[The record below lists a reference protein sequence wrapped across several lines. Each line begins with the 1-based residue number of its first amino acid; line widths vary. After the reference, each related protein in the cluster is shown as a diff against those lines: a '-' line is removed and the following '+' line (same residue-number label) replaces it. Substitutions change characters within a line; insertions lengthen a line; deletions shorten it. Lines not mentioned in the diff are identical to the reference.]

1 MGALSEEDVA
11 ITEQAESAAQIHTAQ
26 HAFKVTCGP
35 RGFSMSSDANLTIN
49 ERKRVNL
56 LEIGIVPEK
65 PNFADLDFLGQGME
79 SLFYEAA
86 DAKRASSTTF
96 DSEALSSGPNY
107 SSLET
112 DLRQAVERRELRVY
126 YQPIVMLDTGQITG
140 FEALVRWQHPTQGLL
155 SPAEFIHVAEKTGL
169 IVSIGAWVLREA
181 CSQMRLWHQRFVKKP
196 PLLLCVNYS
205 SKLFQQADL
214 VEQVCQILN
223 ETGLKPQTLKLEITE
238 TMVMENP
245 ELVRTKL
252 LQFRALN
259 VQLGIDDFGT
269 GYSSLSYLQKF
280 PVHTLKI
287 DRSFIGRLEN
297 DKENLE
303 IVRAIVTLAHNLGLD
318 VVAEGVE
325 TEAQFSILKMLNC
338 EFGQGYLFARPV
350 DAKEAEDL
358 LMSDQS
364 EWIDMP
370 RREVNPAQRPQKG
383 ESGNG
388 FLASPLNPSIATK
401 AETTTAVTSQAAVQ
415 SQPNLKVSNH
425 KGLFIKALSK
435 PFLQVTGLV
444 LAGILGVTLLSM
456 HRNNMDKPKPVQ
468 ANSETALSVV
478 EKALPVTE
486 KVVQKKTSP
495 FSIREVEVAM
505 ASGKYVTPPLA
516 NAVYYCNRIL
526 AVDPNNLETQK
537 LKEKSAQK
545 AMAQARQIAQSG
557 KSDEARELY
566 STLLKLS
573 QDGSRFP
580 YSPQELK
587 KELQKNE
594 MKTYSVVHDHFA
606 GGCQGKLEFNSYV
619 ISYVPSQN
627 SKDGFSEML
636 GQVSIGADGAA
647 LRIKLPN
654 KVYRFKVNSSKNKDE
669 QKSQTDALYL
679 ELSDRIEEN
688 GTTKINSKG

>member
-1 MGALSEEDVA
+1 MGAANREDIDIA
-11 ITEQAESAAQIHTAQ
+11 EQAESAAQIHTAQ

-35 RGFSMSSDANLTIN
+35 GELSMSSDANLMIN

-56 LEIGIVPEK
+56 LEIGMVPEK
-65 PNFADLDFLGQGME
+65 PHFSDLDFLGHGME

-86 DAKRASSTTF
+86 DAKRPSSTTF
-96 DSEALSSGPNY
+96 DTEPLTSSPID
-107 SSLET
+107 SLLET

-140 FEALVRWQHPTQGLL
+140 FEALVRWLHPTKGLL

-181 CSQMRLWHQRFVKKP
+181 CRQMQLWHQKFVKKP

-205 SKLFQQADL
+205 SKLFQQPDL
-214 VEQVCQILN
+214 VEKVCQILN
-223 ETGLKPQTLKLEITE
+223 ETGLKTQTLKLEITE

-303 IVRAIVTLAHNLGLD
+303 IVRAIITLAHNLGLD

-325 TEAQFSILKMLNC
+325 TEAQLTMLKMLNC
-338 EFGQGYLFARPV
+338 EFGQGYLFAKPM
-350 DAKEAEDL
+350 DAKQAEDL

-370 RREVNPAQRPQKG
+370 RREVNPAQRPRKG
-383 ESGNG
+383 ESSNG

-401 AETTTAVTSQAAVQ
+401 AETAAATSQAAFQ
-415 SQPNLKVSNH
+415 SQPKPKVSNH
-425 KGLFIKALSK
+425 KGPFVKALSK
-435 PFLQVTGLV
+435 PLLQVAGLV
-444 LAGILGVTLLSM
+444 LAGILGITLLSV
-456 HRNNMDKPKPVQ
+456 HRNNMEKPKPVQ
-468 ANSETALSVV
+468 ANSEKALPVV
-478 EKALPVTE
+478 EKALPVAE

-495 FSIREVEVAM
+495 FSIREVKVAM
-505 ASGKYVTPPLA
+505 ASGKYVTPPLT

-526 AVDPNNLETQK
+526 AEDPNDLEIQK
-537 LKEKSAQK
+537 LKEESAQK
-545 AMAQARQIAQSG
+545 AMAQARQVAQSG

-566 STLLKLS
+566 RTLLKLS

-594 MKTYSVVHDHFA
+594 MKMYSVVHDHFA

-619 ISYVPSQN
+619 ISYVPFQN

-647 LRIKLPN
+647 LKIKLPN
-654 KVYRFKVNSSKNKDE
+654 KTYRFKVNSSKNKDE